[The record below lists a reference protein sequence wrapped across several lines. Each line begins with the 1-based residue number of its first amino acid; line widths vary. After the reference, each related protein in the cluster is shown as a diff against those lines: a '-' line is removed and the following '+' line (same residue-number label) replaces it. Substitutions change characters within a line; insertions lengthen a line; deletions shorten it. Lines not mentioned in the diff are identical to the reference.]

1 MLYKIH
7 YTLTVRENMRT
18 FTIECDQQTIEQ
30 AVLDCLEVE
39 KLLRELHNQ
48 QSSEYGTRRIGRVL
62 TTNSRIEIFL
72 REIMKREFE
81 TRNVS
86 TMSSAASTM
95 SSDYVSLP
103 VAK

>member
-1 MLYKIH
+1 ML
-7 YTLTVRENMRT
+7 RE
-18 FTIECDQQTIEQ
+18 FTIKTDQQTIEQ
-30 AVLDCLEVE
+30 AVLDCIAVN
-39 KLLRELHNQ
+39 KLLIELHKQ
-48 QSSEYGTRRIGRVL
+48 QSSEYGTRRIGRAL
-62 TTNSRIEIFL
+62 RDCNNIEIFL

-95 SSDYVSLP
+95 PSDNVSLS

>member
-1 MLYKIH
+1 ML
-7 YTLTVRENMRT
+7 RE
-18 FTIECDQQTIEQ
+18 FTIKTDQQTIEQ
-30 AVLDCLEVE
+30 AVLDCLAVN
-39 KLLRELHNQ
+39 KLLSELHNQ
-48 QSSEYGTRRIGRVL
+48 QSSEYGTRRIGRAL
-62 TTNSRIEIFL
+62 RDCNNIEIFL

-95 SSDYVSLP
+95 SSDRVSLH